1 MQSHQYV
8 SACEIWVNAKQSL
21 TSFFLCYFG
30 SFHTQ
35 ICKQRGSCA
44 VISLVNIL
52 CSTDSRLL
60 SIEAAAELKKRESES
75 TCGACKHCNKEVL
88 QSCWH
93 TLNCVLTS
101 AGLSECSQRYA
112 HCTGASSRCSGK
124 VLNSISVQSICF
136 FRGVELLY

>member
-1 MQSHQYV
+1 MQSHQHV
-8 SACEIWVNAKQSL
+8 SACEIWVHAKQSL
-21 TSFFLCYFG
+21 TSFSPCYFV

-60 SIEAAAELKKRESES
+60 SIEAAAELEKRESES
-75 TCGACKHCNKEVL
+75 TCAACKHCNKEVL

-93 TLNCVLTS
+93 ELTYTQLCIDFCWLIWVLS
-101 AGLSECSQRYA
+101 NICQLY
-112 HCTGASSRCSGK
+112 RCFIK
-124 VLNSISVQSICF
+124 VFWKSCENT
-136 FRGVELLY
+136 